1 MKKDLKTHIMIKPE
15 EGSKLKYKK
24 EETDRLPADV
34 GVIFKSKE
42 EVKEEREF
50 RSFKDFLK

>member
-42 EVKEEREF
+42 EVKEENEF
-50 RSFKDFLK
+50 RSFKEFLK